1 MVAIPSQKH
10 HGLDIQSSSSCK
22 QIIWGTLSTTDHQSC
37 LLMTMTATS
46 TALNT
51 IKPNDPIL
59 VKNGENKINNGT
71 KSFVKYT
78 NHAKS
83 IVSIDDIKLAIDLN
97 NRAVFIRK
105 KNSRFVD
112 ERTSSPVLPLTKG
125 QPSSTPKRK
134 RVPSSPDDQVKHD
147 NPSPKK

>member
-1 MVAIPSQKH
+1 MHRHYQPLQ
-10 HGLDIQSSSSCK
+10 Q
-22 QIIWGTLSTTDHQSC
+22 
-37 LLMTMTATS
+37 
-46 TALNT
+46 T

-105 KNSRFVD
+105 KTSRFVD